1 MNILVWIIVIA
12 LVSLFWAFIAL
23 RKEKNKKELNEAQ
36 KDISK
41 GRVIYHSSD
50 DSSVSSSS

>member
-1 MNILVWIIVIA
+1 MNILIWIVIIA
-12 LVSLFWAFIAL
+12 LVSFFWAFLAL
-23 RKEKNKKELNEAQ
+23 KKEKNKKELSEAQ

>member
-1 MNILVWIIVIA
+1 MNILVWIIIIA

-23 RKEKNKKELNEAQ
+23 KKEKNKKELNEAQ

-41 GRVIYHSSD
+41 GRVIFHSSD
-50 DSSVSSSS
+50 SSESSSS